1 MVKAWSDEDGGLPAQ
16 EVDVSDK
23 ELVEEIGRRPGPYL
37 GLSYEEF
44 VGAYRAG
51 TLPDTGPVNE
61 LVILL
66 RFVEDRPTA
75 VPEAARGPCVP
86 F

>member
-1 MVKAWSDEDGGLPAQ
+1 VVKAWSDEDGGLPAQ

-44 VGAYRAG
+44 VGGRTGRA
-51 TLPDTGPVNE
+51 PC
-61 LVILL
+61 
-66 RFVEDRPTA
+66 PT
-75 VPEAARGPCVP
+75 PGRSTSW
-86 F
+86 